1 MAFCVIIRLMK
12 RIIACLLAFSI
23 LGFSV
28 FAQSKASASVAFSGF
43 GGGLPSSAVTVDK
56 LADDEEFVYEEDTG
70 QNTKKRSGL
79 RTAAW
84 ITVGVVA
91 TAAATAMIVYGAKK
105 GTDNCIEGCV
115 DDMCSSTCDGLS
127 DSFSQ
132 SCSDSLAE
140 SCNSEKTVQIVAAN
154 VIPVYM
160 P

>member
-1 MAFCVIIRLMK
+1 MK

-28 FAQSKASASVAFSGF
+28 FAQSKAGASVAFSGF

-56 LADDEEFVYEEDTG
+56 LADDEEFVYEEDNG
-70 QNTKKRSGL
+70 QNKKKRSGL

-91 TAAATAMIVYGAKK
+91 TAAATAMIIYGAKK
-105 GTDNCIEGCV
+105 GTENCVEGCL
-115 DDMCSSTCDGLS
+115 DDMCTSTCEGMS

-132 SCSDSLAE
+132 SCADSMAE
-140 SCNSEKTVQIVAAN
+140 SCNSEKTVQIVAAK
-154 VIPVYM
+154 VIPVFM

>member
-1 MAFCVIIRLMK
+1 MK

-28 FAQSKASASVAFSGF
+28 FAQSRASASVAFSGF

-56 LADDEEFVYEEDTG
+56 LADDEEFIYEEDNG
-70 QNTKKRSGL
+70 RNKKKRSGL
-79 RTAAW
+79 KTAAW

-91 TAAATAMIVYGAKK
+91 TAAATAMIIYGAKK
-105 GTDNCIEGCV
+105 GTENCIEDCC
-115 DDMCSSTCDGLS
+115 DDFCNSTCEGMQ

-132 SCSDSLAE
+132 SCADSMAE
-140 SCNSEKTVQIVAAN
+140 SCDSQKTLQIVAAN

>member
-1 MAFCVIIRLMK
+1 MK

-28 FAQSKASASVAFSGF
+28 FAQSRVSASVAFSGF

-56 LADDEEFVYEEDTG
+56 LADDEEFVYEEDNG
-70 QNTKKRSGL
+70 QNKQKRSGL
-79 RTAAW
+79 KTAAW

-115 DDMCSSTCDGLS
+115 DDLCSSTCEGFS
-127 DSFSQ
+127 DSLSQ
-132 SCSDSLAE
+132 SCADSLAE
-140 SCNSEKTVQIVAAN
+140 SCNSEKTVQAVAAN
-154 VIPVYM
+154 VIPVFM

>member
-1 MAFCVIIRLMK
+1 MALCVIIVAMK
-12 RIIACLLAFSI
+12 RIIAGLLVFSI

-56 LADDEEFVYEEDTG
+56 LADDEEFVYEEDNG
-70 QNTKKRSGL
+70 QNKKKSSGL
-79 RTAAW
+79 KTAAW

-115 DDMCSSTCDGLS
+115 DDMCSSTCDGFS
-127 DSFSQ
+127 DSLSQ
-132 SCSDSLAE
+132 SCADSMAE
-140 SCNSEKTVQIVAAN
+140 SCNSEKTVQAVAAN
-154 VIPVYM
+154 VIPVFM